1 MRMRAC
7 SMRMEEDDGGYATHN
22 QQLLTDTTI
31 LSFIMPTSSAL
42 PTVSEPVSE
51 PIIAPSEISPIK
63 TQTQAQAR
71 ATSTATATATAKA
84 QAQTT
89 NKHKTQNENASI
101 EVRLRK
107 QLYQFNKKITKREPL
122 DPTYKFL
129 LQTSTT
135 NHVKAP
141 HIHKD
146 KMYKQFGADLR
157 ERVESYMGKYGVENP
172 FTDGRKMK
180 IGRYRGRGEI
190 DADGTRSGTAN
201 GNTKGHANGNTTENG
216 DTNTTGNANTNRNGG
231 GTRTGNKKSSGNTNS
246 DGMNMENMRAAF
258 TLRECKPYEQEAFI
272 QAELLAEKSKRL
284 RGGLIE
290 EGTRKRAVKAMAL
303 GLQERERKKHRRD
316 GKLLASLCQK
326 MLQAEKKRLEKRK
339 ALMLLAETNANTN
352 AETGTEALS
361 LPGVADETREAEIV
375 AIEKELIQKDKETK
389 AAKEKQIGE
398 ELRGREIEEAK
409 IRERQRER
417 ERLREEEEE
426 RIRMVEEREE
436 RMRRARLM
444 ETPQQALHR
453 LYDPIF
459 QALWDMEFFDGSN
472 PFRIVINKDNCA
484 MMGAPDYFDFIQT
497 PMNLTY
503 VREKVANYSYET
515 LQDFFQDIELIIS
528 NALVYNS
535 DPNNQYHKAAN
546 AMLRKY
552 NKLKNKVLKICN
564 VVS

>member
-1 MRMRAC
+1 M
-7 SMRMEEDDGGYATHN
+7 S
-22 QQLLTDTTI
+22 
-31 LSFIMPTSSAL
+31 TSSAL

-63 TQTQAQAR
+63 TQTQPQAQAR
-71 ATSTATATATAKA
+71 ATSTATATAKEAQGQG

-89 NKHKTQNENASI
+89 NKQKTQNENASI

-190 DADGTRSGTAN
+190 DADGTRSGTTNGNTTGNAN
-201 GNTKGHANGNTTENG
+201 GNTKGNANGNTTGNG
-216 DTNTTGNANTNRNGG
+216 DTNTTGNGNTNVNATGG
-231 GTRTGNKKSSGNTNS
+231 GTRTGNKKSSGNANS

-361 LPGVADETREAEIV
+361 LPGVADERREAEIV

-389 AAKEKQIGE
+389 AAKEKEIGE

-436 RMRRARLM
+436 RMHRARLM